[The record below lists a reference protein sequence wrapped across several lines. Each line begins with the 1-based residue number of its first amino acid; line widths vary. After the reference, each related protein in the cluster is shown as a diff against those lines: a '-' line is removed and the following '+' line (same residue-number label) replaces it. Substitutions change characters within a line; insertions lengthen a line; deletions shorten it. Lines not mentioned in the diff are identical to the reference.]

1 MDKEAL
7 KALGLTDEQV
17 AAVFEDYGKNYV
29 TKVGRIAGSS
39 FCVKRKIA
47 GSLGPGAGS
56 ASHRDRD
63 VCRRY
68 PLSVIRYPFFT
79 SDEFRRYS
87 RTVHGSRLHG

>member
-7 KALGLTDEQV
+7 KALGLNDEQV

-68 PLSVIRYPFFT
+68 PLSVIRFSHPMNSAGIHARFT
-79 SDEFRRYS
+79 VYGYTDD
-87 RTVHGSRLHG
+87 G

>member
-39 FCVKRKIA
+39 FCVK
-47 GSLGPGAGS
+47 L
-56 ASHRDRD
+56 
-63 VCRRY
+63 RRAWY
-68 PLSVIRYPFFT
+68 NKQDILSCFT
-79 SDEFRRYS
+79 F
-87 RTVHGSRLHG
+87 L